1 MNAVFLAISLIS
13 LVAMTVHSPETAFSS
28 MINGVGSAITLSLKL
43 IAIYA
48 VWLSVL
54 EMMKRTG
61 IDKSLSK
68 LLKPL
73 VRKIFKKEKDEAYD
87 WICINMSANMLGM
100 GGVATPAGIKAMEKM
115 QDGSDRATD
124 NMIMLFVINAT
135 SIQLIPATV
144 IAMRAGANSQNA
156 ADIILPTLVSS
167 GVATLLGMI
176 ICKVLSLK
184 KDDGNA
190 ALDVAKTSCFQKA
203 IGRARVFWERENKT
217 SVGAV
222 KDGNDEAN
230 APSSTRSF
238 CAQNDKNGIS
248 GTTFV
253 KLKRSFCDFVKKG
266 ENKKCSR

>member
-1 MNAVFLAISLIS
+1 MNAVFLAISIIS
-13 LVAMTVHSPETAFSS
+13 LVTMTVHSPETAFSS
-28 MINGVGSAITLSLKL
+28 MINGVGSAISLSLKL

-73 VRKIFKKEKDEAYD
+73 VRKIFKKENDEAYD

-176 ICKVLSLK
+176 ICRVLSLK
-184 KDDGNA
+184 KDDNSA
-190 ALDVAKTSCFQKA
+190 SNVAKTSCFEKA
-203 IGRARVFWERENKT
+203 IGRARVFWGRKNKT
-217 SVGAV
+217 ADVAVNVG
-222 KDGNDEAN
+222 KDGAKTL
-230 APSSTRSF
+230 ASTQSSCTQKS
-238 CAQNDKNGIS
+238 KNGVS
-248 GTTFV
+248 NTAFA
-253 KLKRSFCDFVKKG
+253 KMKRLFCGFAKKG
-266 ENKKCSR
+266 EDKECSR

>member
-28 MINGVGSAITLSLKL
+28 MINGVGSAISLSLKL

-68 LLKPL
+68 LLIPL
-73 VRKIFKKEKDEAYD
+73 VRKIFKKENDEAYD

-176 ICKVLSLK
+176 ICRVLSLK
-184 KDDGNA
+184 KDDNS
-190 ALDVAKTSCFQKA
+190 ALDVAKASCFEKA
-203 IGRARVFWERENKT
+203 IGRARVFWGRKNKT
-217 SVGAV
+217 ADGAV
-222 KDGNDEAN
+222 NAGKDGAKNLASTQ
-230 APSSTRSF
+230 SSCTQKS
-238 CAQNDKNGIS
+238 KNGVSNTAFAHI
-248 GTTFV
+248 
-253 KLKRSFCDFVKKG
+253 KRLFCGFAKKG
-266 ENKKCSR
+266 EDKKCSR